1 MKIKIEKK
9 LFNWRVKF
17 KRKTNLVKWQKKK
30 IQKNADWNDLKNKTI
45 LSLKGE
51 IEKNNKFYKI
61 LKKIRNQNNEN
72 QTGKH
77 ITIHLN
83 WRMKLKSLKLL

>member
-1 MKIKIEKK
+1 M
-9 LFNWRVKF
+9 
-17 KRKTNLVKWQKKK
+17 TKK

-61 LKKIRNQNNEN
+61 LKKNRNQNNKN
-72 QTGKH
+72 QIGKH